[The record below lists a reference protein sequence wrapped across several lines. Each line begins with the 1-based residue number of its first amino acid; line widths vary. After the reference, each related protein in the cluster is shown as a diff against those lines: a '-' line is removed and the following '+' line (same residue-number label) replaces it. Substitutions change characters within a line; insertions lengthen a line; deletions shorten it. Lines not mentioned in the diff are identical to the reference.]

1 MITTIMENPTML
13 YKLGKHIEI
22 EGSTYDYTIVDEKE
36 ISDKLKEGWYLTT
49 TDAKKVDSDDDGEV
63 TREELE
69 HKAKELSIK
78 FDGRMS
84 DKNLLAKIN
93 EKLGE

>member
-1 MITTIMENPTML
+1 MVML
-13 YKLGKHIEI
+13 YKLGNHIEI
-22 EGSTYDYTIVDEKE
+22 EGVKYEYAIVSEE
-36 ISDKLKEGWYLTT
+36 EVYDKLAEGWYLTT
-49 TDAKKVDSDDDGEV
+49 TEAKKVDSNDDGDI

-69 HKAKELSIK
+69 FKAKELGIK

-84 DKNLLAKIN
+84 DKTLLAKIE